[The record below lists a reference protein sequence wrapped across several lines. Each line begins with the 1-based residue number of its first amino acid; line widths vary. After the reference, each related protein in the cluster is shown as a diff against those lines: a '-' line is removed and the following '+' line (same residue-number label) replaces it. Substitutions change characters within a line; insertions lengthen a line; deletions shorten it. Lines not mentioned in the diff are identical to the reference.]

1 MKDISILDNIF
12 EIEEN
17 IKSNLNYIIKGRRL
31 DELSDEEL
39 ILLKELYLLI
49 NKQLENRI
57 EFKYEVPFLKEG
69 IIISIVSFVGWGLY
83 CVVTRRKK

>member
-39 ILLKELYLLI
+39 ILLKELYLF
-49 NKQLENRI
+49 N
-57 EFKYEVPFLKEG
+57 F
-69 IIISIVSFVGWGLY
+69 
-83 CVVTRRKK
+83 

>member
-31 DELSDEEL
+31 YELSDEEL

-57 EFKYEVPFLKEG
+57 EFKKKKISDIREKISN
-69 IIISIVSFVGWGLY
+69 IIY
-83 CVVTRRKK
+83 NK

>member
-17 IKSNLNYIIKGRRL
+17 IKSNLNYIIKGRRQN
-31 DELSDEEL
+31 ELSDEEL

-57 EFKYEVPFLKEG
+57 EFKKKKISDIREKISN
-69 IIISIVSFVGWGLY
+69 IIY
-83 CVVTRRKK
+83 NK

>member
-57 EFKYEVPFLKEG
+57 EFKKKKISDIREKISN
-69 IIISIVSFVGWGLY
+69 IIY
-83 CVVTRRKK
+83 NK